1 MNDIPFLNPNDSL
14 TWLLKIPVLLI
25 WLNPDQQALRWQF
38 CSLSDAMLMM
48 QRGTSDRSS
57 KEQ

>member
-1 MNDIPFLNPNDSL
+1 MNNLPFLNPNDTL

-25 WLNPDQQALRWQF
+25 WLSPEQQTLRWQF

-48 QRGTSDRSS
+48 QRGTPDSS
-57 KEQ
+57 PKEQ